1 MKKQLL
7 AFVVAAIMGVF
18 TTANAQMTAGCI
30 APDFVATDINGTQWS
45 LYDILDSGKPVYID
59 VSATW
64 WPNRNK

>member
-30 APDFVATDINGTQWS
+30 APD
-45 LYDILDSGKPVYID
+45 L
-59 VSATW
+59 
-64 WPNRNK
+64 